1 VVSLPAKTLAPF
13 MYANVHAALRLVS
26 FYYLAIKRPIVSSIA
41 ALAMTRLFCAQEPR
55 QALEPKAKTS

>member
-1 VVSLPAKTLAPF
+1 

-55 QALEPKAKTS
+55 QALERKAKTS